1 MIRLC
6 ILLLSATC
14 PCEDRIDI
22 DDLTGLWQA
31 NTCIGSGLSDVWFF
45 MPDGAFLF
53 RTSSMNG
60 SDRLRERSG
69 TFDIFGDTL
78 RLSVTG
84 KIVEEGG
91 FLELYDGSASIG
103 TDSILVDT
111 ETVLRAVEPSE
122 TMDLIIDFLG
132 IETMENKP
140 DLPDDLF
147 RLDLDGTTYWRF
159 TTDPESARELLRI

>member
-1 MIRLC
+1 MIHLC
-6 ILLLSATC
+6 ILLLTATC
-14 PCEDRIDI
+14 PCEDRIGI
-22 DDLTGLWQA
+22 DELTGLWQA

-60 SDRLRERSG
+60 SERLREWSG
-69 TFDIFGDTL
+69 TFDVLGDTL
-78 RLSVTG
+78 RLTIIS

-91 FLELYDGSASIG
+91 HIELYDGSASIV

-111 ETVLRAVEPSE
+111 ETVVRAVEPPE
-122 TMDLIIDFLG
+122 TMDLIIGFLG
-132 IETMENKP
+132 IETMEENP
-140 DLPDDLF
+140 DLPADLY

-159 TTDPESARELLRI
+159 ASDPESARELLGI